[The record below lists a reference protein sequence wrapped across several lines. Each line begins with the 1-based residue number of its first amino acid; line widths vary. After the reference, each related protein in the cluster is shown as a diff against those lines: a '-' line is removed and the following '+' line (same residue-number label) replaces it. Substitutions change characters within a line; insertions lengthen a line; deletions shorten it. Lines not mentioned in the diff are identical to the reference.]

1 MNWINLFGSSNC
13 VNFRNF
19 WYRMYG
25 WFTTSYLLEFR
36 QIVYEIREVW
46 KRCPPDNRYITITS
60 LDSRDQLKII
70 LLPSNLHPLFT
81 HTRRTETFDNTVDR
95 IFRNIRVIEHDF
107 ISSNDERNRI
117 EERIDWEERISRFE
131 RRGSVPSPPP
141 PSPPPP
147 PPPTRVDA
155 SLFMLGGSRSGL
167 RRQPERRKSPALAPP
182 PGHHW
187 LAALTPSSPPLSPT
201 EGGEGKRR
209 EIETYASTPTISPPL
224 LLSFFLS
231 ISILLLRLFTFIDW
245 SNQRV
250 SFRFVSFACLWK
262 RHNKFGVEMD
272 RCFSFQSFLSFRRR
286 IERNSRG
293 NVGWL
298 SSLYRVRM
306 IFFFGACSDEG
317 R

>member
-1 MNWINLFGSSNC
+1 MNWINPFGSSNC

-141 PSPPPP
+141 PLLLLLLLPQQGL
-147 PPPTRVDA
+147 TRRYLCLAALDPA
-155 SLFMLGGSRSGL
+155 FDDSRSGVN
-167 RRQPERRKSPALAPP
+167 PP
-182 PGHHW
+182 PSPLRLAIIGW
-187 LAALTPSSPPLSPT
+187 LHSPLALLPFPPRRGEKAREEKSKPTPRPQPS
-201 EGGEGKRR
+201 
-209 EIETYASTPTISPPL
+209 L

-231 ISILLLRLFTFIDW
+231 FSRSRFSYYVYLRLLID
-245 SNQRV
+245 RIKE
-250 SFRFVSFACLWK
+250 FPFVSF
-262 RHNKFGVEMD
+262 H
-272 RCFSFQSFLSFRRR
+272 
-286 IERNSRG
+286 SRVCEKG
-293 NVGWL
+293 IINLGWRWIDAFPSNL
-298 SSLYRVRM
+298 SSLFVVESRETR
-306 IFFFGACSDEG
+306 EET
-317 R
+317 